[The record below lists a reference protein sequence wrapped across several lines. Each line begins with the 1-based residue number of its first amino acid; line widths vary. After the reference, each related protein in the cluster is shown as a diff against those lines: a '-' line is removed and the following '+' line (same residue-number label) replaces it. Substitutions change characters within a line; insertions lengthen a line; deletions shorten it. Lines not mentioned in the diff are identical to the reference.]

1 MFTKVLTTTCSGIAK
16 IIRQLLKLK
25 SFTLVVIKFIAVN
38 IELISARCR
47 LKIARS
53 RPIPIYPRRIE
64 IRLTSSRISE
74 GGSSQNEI
82 WFSRGNTMS
91 LIRTGIL
98 PVFTTHLFASIPR
111 IDTIPRIKIIVIKWT
126 VMIQL

>member
-25 SFTLVVIKFIAVN
+25 SFTIVVIKFIAVN

-74 GGSSQNEI
+74 GGSSQNA
-82 WFSRGNTMS
+82 RLVYQYRLT
-91 LIRTGIL
+91 RL
-98 PVFTTHLFASIPR
+98 PTLCAITNGPS
-111 IDTIPRIKIIVIKWT
+111 
-126 VMIQL
+126 